1 MPSFTY
7 FFCVVARLTST
18 SSLNQVLLFFFLS
31 DLCGYSADRGSGTM
45 VSSGMGVR

>member
-18 SSLNQVLLFFFLS
+18 SSLNQVLLFFFS
-31 DLCGYSADRGSGTM
+31 YQTYVDT
-45 VSSGMGVR
+45 VRIGEVGPW

>member
-18 SSLNQVLLFFFLS
+18 SSVVESSSFVFFPYQTYV
-31 DLCGYSADRGSGTM
+31 DT
-45 VSSGMGVR
+45 VRIGEVGPW